1 MSDKQLI
8 KQLKNRDRNALKE
21 VYNDYRREFF
31 KFANRYETDQSTLE
45 DIFQDALIALY
56 ENAQNGKLDTI
67 KSSLKTYLFSIG
79 KFMLFKKFRD
89 SKEINVDDDY
99 VFDLK
104 EKSVMQE
111 VLEDEE
117 PNDRQKWLVA
127 NFKKLGEKCR
137 QILELFYLQ
146 GLKIEEIMAVQG
158 YENKNVVKSQK
169 SRCLKSLKDLIQHKD
184 G

>member
-1 MSDKQLI
+1 
-8 KQLKNRDRNALKE
+8 
-21 VYNDYRREFF
+21 
-31 KFANRYETDQSTLE
+31 
-45 DIFQDALIALY
+45 
-56 ENAQNGKLDTI
+56 
-67 KSSLKTYLFSIG
+67 
-79 KFMLFKKFRD
+79 MLFKKFRD

-111 VLEDEE
+111 VLEDEG

-146 GLKIEEIMAVQG
+146 GLKIEETWMEIG
-158 YENKNVVKSQK
+158 DFLEKF
-169 SRCLKSLKDLIQHKD
+169 DT
-184 G
+184 

>member
-79 KFMLFKKFRD
+79 KFMLFKKF
-89 SKEINVDDDY
+89 NV
-99 VFDLK
+99 
-104 EKSVMQE
+104 SCI
-111 VLEDEE
+111 
-117 PNDRQKWLVA
+117 
-127 NFKKLGEKCR
+127 KL
-137 QILELFYLQ
+137 F
-146 GLKIEEIMAVQG
+146 
-158 YENKNVVKSQK
+158 
-169 SRCLKSLKDLIQHKD
+169 
-184 G
+184 